1 MLSQLA
7 PWPTIKKMWTRKPI
21 SLMSSLIPDVKLDQY
36 SSCYHKDNA
45 VDLVMVRVLS
55 RSYRV
60 ACPDSNFEGHEACYV
75 FYKVFL
81 G

>member
-1 MLSQLA
+1 MVRYSC
-7 PWPTIKKMWTRKPI
+7 WNGPI
-21 SLMSSLIPDVKLDQY
+21 GQKNAGSDIPNELDSLPLLDSVTVQY

-75 FYKVFL
+75 F
-81 G
+81 